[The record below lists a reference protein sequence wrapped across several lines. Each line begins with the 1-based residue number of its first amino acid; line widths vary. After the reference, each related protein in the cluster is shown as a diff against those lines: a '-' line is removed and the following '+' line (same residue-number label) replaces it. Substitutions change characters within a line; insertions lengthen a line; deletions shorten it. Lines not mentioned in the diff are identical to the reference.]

1 MSDSHKN
8 QLCLAS
14 RRGAAYLLAL
24 TTLVVGVVFALALL
38 RAAGGHST
46 MQESLRRKQAAV
58 NLAEAGLDYSYW
70 HLNYKDPVL
79 PDTED
84 VALSTGSFHVVATDD
99 GARQASTTLITSTGT
114 CGSQQYTAKRVVV
127 SLPYNYAWYQNQSL
141 SSTRR
146 VISTGPA
153 PGMRVNG
160 SIQLT
165 NNGTNITA
173 GAWATST
180 ITTTGTVTP
189 QFPGSPPVWF
199 PDIDYAYYNSI
210 ATQVYAGNQTFTNL
224 TPVQAGVIVVD
235 GGVTMNGGT
244 YDGCFTIVAT
254 GLIDIKKDVAR
265 GNPSSFLA
273 LISATQIII
282 EASAKSVDALLY
294 SHNATNT
301 GEVYSRGGASKTLT
315 GSMAADN
322 IQVDGDFT
330 ANRDPSVTLD
340 IVRHLHLPGVQ

>member
-1 MSDSHKN
+1 
-8 QLCLAS
+8 
-14 RRGAAYLLAL
+14 
-24 TTLVVGVVFALALL
+24 
-38 RAAGGHST
+38 
-46 MQESLRRKQAAV
+46 
-58 NLAEAGLDYSYW
+58 
-70 HLNYKDPVL
+70 
-79 PDTED
+79 
-84 VALSTGSFHVVATDD
+84 
-99 GARQASTTLITSTGT
+99 
-114 CGSQQYTAKRVVV
+114 
-127 SLPYNYAWYQNQSL
+127 
-141 SSTRR
+141 
-146 VISTGPA
+146 
-153 PGMRVNG
+153 MRVNG

-180 ITTTGTVTP
+180 ITTTGMVTP